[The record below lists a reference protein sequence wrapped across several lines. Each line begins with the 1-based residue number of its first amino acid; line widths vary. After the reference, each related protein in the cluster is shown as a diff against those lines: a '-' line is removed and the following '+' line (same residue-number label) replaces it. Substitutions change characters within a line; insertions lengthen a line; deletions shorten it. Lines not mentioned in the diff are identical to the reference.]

1 MIDVAIIEDD
11 VSARGILVDW
21 VRHAND
27 FRCVTGCGSA
37 ESALK
42 DLPALKPGVVLVDI
56 NLPDMNGTEC
66 VRRLKVLLP
75 KTQFVMLTVYEDTNH
90 IFDALAAGASGYLL
104 KETPLDEVLAAVKN
118 VHEGGS
124 PMSSHIARKVVQ
136 FFQRRHL
143 PSHENEKLSP
153 REVEVL
159 NLLAQGYLYKEIAEV
174 PEYHPAHGEYAYL
187 PYLRKTTRLLTEPGG
202 GEIYKYPRSP
212 FDPRLK
218 YLNGI
223 IPLKQTLIVYRQKQ
237 MI

>member
-159 NLLAQGYLYKEIAEV
+159 NLLAQGYLYKEIAE
-174 PEYHPAHGEYAYL
+174 A
-187 PYLRKTTRLLTEPGG
+187 
-202 GEIYKYPRSP
+202 
-212 FDPRLK
+212 
-218 YLNGI
+218 
-223 IPLKQTLIVYRQKQ
+223 
-237 MI
+237 